1 MKLKDNFFNMKEVCQ
16 TAAGADYTLVLEP
29 NHPIYK
35 AHFPETPITP
45 GVCIIQIIKELSME
59 MLHCNLFLK
68 KLNNVKFINVI
79 NPLEN
84 KEVNFSISISS
95 AENGEQKVNAVVY
108 NENQQFAKLSMLF
121 ITQ

>member
-1 MKLKDNFFNMKEVCQ
+1 MRLKDTFFKIKDTHQ
-16 TAAGADYTLVLEP
+16 TTTGMDYTLVLEP
-29 NHPIYK
+29 NHPIYQ
-35 AHFPETPITP
+35 AHFPGNPITP

-59 MLHCNLFLK
+59 ILQCNLLLK
-68 KLNNVKFINVI
+68 KLNNVKFLNVI

-84 KEVNFSISISS
+84 KEVVFSVSIAA
-95 AENGEQKVNAVVY
+95 AEETHKVNAVIY